1 MTSLGWVAIFPI
13 AGLKPCFVAFVWIS
27 SRKRVAIER
36 AVERRSP
43 PDPIPNDS
51 NPTGGRHRPA
61 LLVPRGRVLV
71 LRGQGHRGYHRPV
84 GPVLPRRRPDGR
96 RLHPHLRRLPHLRL
110 HHQDPHGTSSSLR
123 NAKIHSLSCFRRF
136 SFLLSSKESRVV
148 KKNSF
153 FSIILHP
160 LTIAFPSL
168 CDVHRRRS
176 STKRPRFT
184 KRRKLG
190 PALFA

>member
-136 SFLLSSKESRVV
+136 SFLLSSKESLV
-148 KKNSF
+148 KNPLVK
-153 FSIILHP
+153 ILRHP
-160 LTIAFPSL
+160 LTTALPKPA
-168 CDVHRRRS
+168 RR
-176 STKRPRFT
+176 PQEEE
-184 KRRKLG
+184 LY
-190 PALFA
+190 